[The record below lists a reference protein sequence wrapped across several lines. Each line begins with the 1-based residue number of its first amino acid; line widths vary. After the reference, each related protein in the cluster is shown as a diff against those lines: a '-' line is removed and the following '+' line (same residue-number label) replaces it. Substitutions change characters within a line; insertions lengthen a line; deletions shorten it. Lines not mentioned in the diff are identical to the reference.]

1 MSRIRT
7 VKPELF
13 KHEDLFDAEL
23 ASGLPLRLAFI
34 GLFTVAD
41 CEGRF
46 KWRPRTLKL
55 EVLPHDLIDFAQVLN
70 ALEKAGF
77 IQRYEVN
84 GEAYGWIPSFTH
96 HQRLQTKELAAGSS
110 LPAPGL
116 QDKPGTN
123 QERTQVRT
131 GTHPEAQEGKGRE
144 EEGKGREEEPAPAP
158 DAPAL
163 TATPSAPIV
172 ESTPPTT
179 PPTTPSIL
187 ATPSAPKAKSKP
199 KECARPPSAKTSLP
213 ADFAITPELHAWAEQ
228 HGYGDLPQH
237 LDRFRDKAQ
246 ANGYRYSDWNAAFRN
261 AVRDVW
267 AGLRKPLIATPT
279 PRNSQRYAPP
289 LPAMTP
295 EAAHFEAILKN
306 LNHPVIEGEIAH
318 ELH

>member
-1 MSRIRT
+1 MLTGETMGKQRGT
-7 VKPELF
+7 Q
-13 KHEDLFDAEL
+13 
-23 ASGLPLRLAFI
+23 
-34 GLFTVAD
+34 
-41 CEGRF
+41 EG
-46 KWRPRTLKL
+46 
-55 EVLPHDLIDFAQVLN
+55 
-70 ALEKAGF
+70 
-77 IQRYEVN
+77 N
-84 GEAYGWIPSFTH
+84 G
-96 HQRLQTKELAAGSS
+96 
-110 LPAPGL
+110 
-116 QDKPGTN
+116 
-123 QERTQVRT
+123 VR
-131 GTHPEAQEGKGRE
+131 EGKGK
-144 EEGKGREEEPAPAP
+144 GKGREEEPAPAP

-179 PPTTPSIL
+179 PSIP

-261 AVRDVW
+261 AVRDDW
-267 AGLRKPLIATPT
+267 AGLRKPIIATPT
-279 PRNSQRYAPP
+279 PRNGPRYPPP
-289 LPAMTP
+289 LPTMTP